1 LSWRERISSRKRFE
15 DYRQRRREDPTGR
28 KAEQQERER
37 DGEKGRDREAAPHQ
51 HRSLVRL
58 YRELNPLLR
67 GHRLSIGLSLA
78 LLSFSTLLKLVPPA
92 ATKLVI
98 DNVLLGQPVP
108 GGLAAWLPAG
118 PATNPRLLLGLLVA
132 VVLGVSALSTTMSL
146 WGRWRATLASKRV
159 QVTVR
164 RIVFEHAVRLP
175 LERVYQLKSGG
186 AASLLREDAGGVG
199 ELVFS
204 MLYNPWR
211 AVVQLAGGLVVLA
224 WVDWR
229 LLLGAAGAAPGFYWT
244 ERLWNR
250 TLRPLYRD
258 VRKQRQEIDGVAT
271 EGFGGMRVVRAFG
284 RQRRESARFVAGNDL
299 LARQEL
305 FAWQRTRALEVL
317 WDLLLPAASGVLLL
331 YGGLRVLEGKLS
343 MGELMMFL
351 VYLAMLLEP
360 LAVLATTGTQLQ
372 NNLSGFDRVLDLLAE
387 PREMAD
393 HPGHRVVKKSA
404 VQGRITLEGVSFAYP
419 GTSRLVLRGIDLEV
433 EPGEVVAL
441 VGRSGAGKTTLCNLV
456 ARFHDP
462 TAGTIRL
469 DGIDLRD
476 IQVESYR
483 RLLGIVEQDVFLFDG
498 TVAENIAYADRRA
511 ARSELERAARV
522 ANAEEFIT
530 ALPDGYDTLIGERG
544 VKLSGGQRQRL
555 AIARAVLA
563 DPKIFILDEA
573 TSNLD
578 TASERAI
585 QRALDALLR
594 DRTSFVIAHRLST
607 IRRADRILVLE
618 AGAVV
623 ESGSHAELMAAS
635 GQYRDMVELQRLTSE
650 EG

>member
-1 LSWRERISSRKRFE
+1 LSWRQRISSRKRFD
-15 DYRQRRREDPTGR
+15 DYRRRRRADPTGR
-28 KAEQQERER
+28 ADDPRERE
-37 DGEKGRDREAAPHQ
+37 KPK
-51 HRSLVRL
+51 HRSLGRL
-58 YRELNPLLR
+58 YRELNRLLR
-67 GHRLSIGLSLA
+67 GHRLSIALA
-78 LLSFSTLLKLVPPA
+78 LGLLSFTTLLRLVPPA

-98 DNVLLGQPVP
+98 DNVLLRRPLPDPLARWLP
-108 GGLAAWLPAG
+108 GGW
-118 PATNPRLLLGLLVA
+118 ATNPRVLIVVLA
-132 VVLGVSALSTTMSL
+132 VVMLGVSILGTAVSL

-159 QVTVR
+159 QVAVR
-164 RIVFEHAVRLP
+164 RRVFEHAVRLP
-175 LERVYQLKSGG
+175 LDRIYQLKSGG

-199 ELVFS
+199 ELIFS

-229 LLLGAAGAAPGFYWT
+229 LLLGATCLAPGFFWT

-250 TLRPLYRD
+250 ALRPLYRD
-258 VRKQRQEIDGVAT
+258 VRKERQEIDAMAA
-271 EGFGGMRVVRAFG
+271 EAFGGMRVVRAFG

-305 FAWQRTRALEVL
+305 FAWQRTRTLEVL
-317 WDLLLPAASGVLLL
+317 WDLLLPGASAALML
-331 YGGLRVLEGKLS
+331 YGGLRVLDGQLS
-343 MGELMMFL
+343 VGDLMMFL

-360 LAVLATTGTQLQ
+360 LAVLATSGPQLQ

-393 HPGHRVVKKSA
+393 HPGRRVVRKSN
-404 VQGRITLEGVSFAYP
+404 VLGRITLEGVSFAYP
-419 GTSRLVLRGIDLEV
+419 GSDRQVLRDIDLDV
-433 EPGEVVAL
+433 EPGEVIAL

-462 TAGTIRL
+462 GTGVIRL
-469 DGIDLRD
+469 DGVDLRE
-476 IQVESYR
+476 IRVESYR

-511 ARSELERAARV
+511 GRAEVERAARV
-522 ANAEEFIT
+522 ANAEEFI
-530 ALPDGYDTLIGERG
+530 ADLPEGYDTVIGERG

-578 TASERAI
+578 TASERSI
-585 QRALDALLR
+585 QQGLDALLH

-618 AGAVV
+618 AGAIV
-623 ESGSHAELMAAS
+623 EAGSHAELMAAS
-635 GQYRDMVELQRLTSE
+635 GQYRDMVELQRLGGE